1 MDNAIVGATGALCF
15 VLAQTSTN
23 WIESVTPLSIVAIV
37 VYYFLWKFDRKLDVI
52 EDTTRKLLEE
62 EQNKKKLIQ
71 ELEELNG
78 NNHADNN

>member
-23 WIESVTPLSIVAIV
+23 WIDSVTPLSIVAIV

-52 EDTTRKLLEE
+52 EDTTRALLEMHR
-62 EQNKKKLIQ
+62 K
-71 ELEELNG
+71 ELVNESKDD
-78 NNHADNN
+78 NHADAD

>member
-23 WIESVTPLSIVAIV
+23 WIDSVTPLSIVAIV

-52 EDTTRKLLEE
+52 EDTTRALLEMHRKELVTESNE
-62 EQNKKKLIQ
+62 EP
-71 ELEELNG
+71 
-78 NNHADNN
+78 HSTDN

>member
-23 WIESVTPLSIVAIV
+23 WIDSVTPLSIVAIV

-52 EDTTRKLLEE
+52 EDTTRALLEMHR
-62 EQNKKKLIQ
+62 K
-71 ELEELNG
+71 ELVNESNDDNHTE
-78 NNHADNN
+78 NN